1 MVERMDEQLNSVWTK
16 LENDLRSDENSDSR
30 IYRRLDLKNESG
42 LRLGVITPGNV
53 RELLIQIDENDD
65 YSFNPPKWVGMR
77 FDIITLDVPDEGTR
91 HISLY
96 IEDPEHKRVFAM
108 ICGDIAKTLSQMDNP
123 SHRTQELKV
132 ILDQWTRFFEFF
144 GPDGLSPEA
153 QRGLYGELTWLGL
166 LLKTDIDMLVL
177 VESWQGFKRAYYDFE
192 LNGRV
197 VEVKTTMTKEPRR
210 VRISN
215 ERQLDDRGLDALHL
229 YVLTLQKFETGGE
242 TLPELVDKIRE
253 TLKHNAMASDAFDR
267 SLKKAG
273 YFDFHEHSYTSGYVR
288 KKQEIYQVGNGFPR
302 IIDFSVGVGDIS
314 YSITISA
321 CSSFE
326 FDLNSVVT
334 SFAVGEK

>member
-1 MVERMDEQLNSVWTK
+1 MDEQLNSVWTI
-16 LENDLRSDENSDSR
+16 LESNLKSGDSSESR

-42 LRLGVITPGNV
+42 LRLGIKTPDNV

-96 IEDPEHKRVFAM
+96 LEDSEHERVFTM
-108 ICGDIAKTLSQMDNP
+108 VCSDIAKTLSEMDFT
-123 SHRTQELKV
+123 SKRTPELKK
-132 ILDQWTRFFEFF
+132 ILDQWTRFFKIF

-153 QRGLYGELTWLGL
+153 QRGLYGELTWLEL
-166 LLKTDIDMLVL
+166 LLETDTDMSVL

-192 LNGRV
+192 LNGKV

-215 ERQLDDRGLDALHL
+215 ERQLDDRGLDSLHL
-229 YVLTLQKFETGGE
+229 YILTLQKFETGGE

-253 TLKHNAMASDAFDR
+253 TLKHNALTGNAFD
-267 SLKKAG
+267 SFLKKAG
-273 YFDFHEHSYTSGYVR
+273 YFDFHAKNYTSGYIR
-288 KKQEIYQVGNGFPR
+288 KKQEIFQIGNGFPR
-302 IIDFSVGVGDIS
+302 IIDFSAGVGDIS

-321 CSSFE
+321 CSSFAV
-326 FDLNSVVT
+326 DLNSVVT
-334 SFAVGEK
+334 SFTGG

>member
-1 MVERMDEQLNSVWTK
+1 MVERMDDKLNRVWTK
-16 LENDLRSDENSDSR
+16 LESDLKSGDNSESR
-30 IYRRLDLKNESG
+30 IYRRLDLKNETG

-65 YSFNPPKWVGMR
+65 YSFNPPKWVGMK

-96 IEDPEHKRVFAM
+96 LEDPEHERVFTM
-108 ICGDIAKTLSQMDNP
+108 VCSDIAKRLSQIDFS
-123 SHRTQELKV
+123 SHRTPELKA
-132 ILDQWTRFFEFF
+132 ILDQWTRFFQIF
-144 GPDGLSPEA
+144 GPDGLTPEA
-153 QRGLYGELTWLGL
+153 QRGLYGELTWLEL
-166 LLKTDIDMLVL
+166 LLESDTDMSVL

-215 ERQLDDRGLDALHL
+215 ERQLDDRGLDSLHL
-229 YVLTLQKFETGGE
+229 YILTLQKFETGGE

-253 TLKHNAMASDAFDR
+253 TLKHNALASNAFDR
-267 SLKKAG
+267 FLKKAG
-273 YFDFHEHSYTSGYVR
+273 YFDFHANNYTSGYIR
-288 KKQEIYQVGNGFPR
+288 KKQEIFQICNGFPR
-302 IIDFSVGVGDIS
+302 IIDFSAGVGDIS

-321 CSSFE
+321 CSSFAV
-326 FDLNSVVT
+326 DLNSVVT
-334 SFAVGEK
+334 SFTGE

>member
-16 LENDLRSDENSDSR
+16 LENDLRSDANSESR

-42 LRLGVITPGNV
+42 LRLGVITLGNV

-65 YSFNPPKWVGMR
+65 YSFNPPKWVGMG
-77 FDIITLDVPDEGTR
+77 FDIITLDIPDEGTR

-96 IEDPEHKRVFAM
+96 LKDTEHKRVFAM
-108 ICGDIAKTLSQMDNP
+108 ICSDIAKTLSQMDYP
-123 SHRTQELKV
+123 SHRTHELKA
-132 ILDQWTRFFEFF
+132 ILDQWTRFFKFF
-144 GPDGLSPEA
+144 GPDGLSSES
-153 QRGLYGELTWLGL
+153 QRGLYGELTWLEL
-166 LLKTDIDMLVL
+166 LLETDMNMSVL

-197 VEVKTTMTKEPRR
+197 VEVKTTMTKEPRK

-215 ERQLDDRGLDALHL
+215 ERQLDDRYIDSLHL

-242 TLPELVDKIRE
+242 TLPELVDKIKE
-253 TLKHNAMASDAFDR
+253 TLKHNAMASDAFDM

-273 YFDFHEHSYTSGYVR
+273 YLDFHAHNYTSGYFR
-288 KKQEIYQVGNGFPR
+288 KKQEVYQVLNGFPR
-302 IIDFSVGVGDIS
+302 IIDFSAGVGDVS

-321 CSSFE
+321 CSSFAD
-326 FDLNSVVT
+326 DLKSVVT
-334 SFAVGEK
+334 SFTGE